1 MAIMR
6 RSGTGGWGQRKYYA
20 CSAASMAVTP
30 LNIDGDLMVAANGFR
45 EAAVRELLSWIVT
58 LCSDL

>member
-1 MAIMR
+1 
-6 RSGTGGWGQRKYYA
+6 
-20 CSAASMAVTP
+20 VTP

-45 EAAVRELLSWIVT
+45 EATVRELLSWIVT